1 MRFAKGSAP
10 GTPFVARRRRA
21 AGCLCRCR
29 SACGYSAATGP
40 GSDRRGAGGSPRGG
54 EGSGEQMTIMKGT
67 WLLLAA
73 VCLGASA
80 TAEAGAT
87 LDAVK
92 RKGYVQCG
100 VSDGLPGFS
109 YADAKGRFKGLDV
122 DICRA
127 LAAALFGDA
136 EKVRFTPL
144 SATERFSALQSGT
157 VDLLSRNTSWTS
169 SRDTAL
175 GIHFTGVT
183 YFDGQGFL
191 VNRKLGVS
199 SARELKDAT
208 VCIQSGTTNEPERGG
223 LLPGPRHPLQGG
235 ARRQLREERP
245 CPGGGAVRR
254 AQAPTSRRLYAQRLK
269 LAKPEQYV
277 VLPEVI
283 SKEPLGPAVRQ
294 GDEAW
299 FNIVRW
305 TLYGLLNAEE
315 PGGHLEQ
322 RRAPGQGQPQPGRRP
337 PARQRGRRW
346 QGLATAARLGGADGA
361 PGRQLWRDLRPQR
374 RRRQPAEDAA
384 RPQRAMESRRPALC
398 AADSLTGGAG

>member
-1 MRFAKGSAP
+1 
-10 GTPFVARRRRA
+10 
-21 AGCLCRCR
+21 
-29 SACGYSAATGP
+29 
-40 GSDRRGAGGSPRGG
+40 
-54 EGSGEQMTIMKGT
+54 MTIMKGT

-208 VCIQSGTTNEPERGG
+208 VCIQSGTTNELNVADYFRAHGIRYKAVLDDSYEKS
-223 LLPGPRHPLQGG
+223 
-235 ARRQLREERP
+235 ARALEAGQCDVLSSD
-245 CPGGGAVRR
+245 
-254 AQAPTSRRLYAQRLK
+254 QSQLYAQRLK
-269 LAKPEQYV
+269 LAKPDQYV

-299 FNIVRW
+299 FNIAAGPCTACSTRRSW
-305 TLYGLLNAEE
+305 GSPRATSSAR
-315 PGGHLEQ
+315 PGTAAT
-322 RRAPGQGQPQPGRRP
+322 RTSPACSAARAT
-337 PARQRGRRW
+337 PARTCNCRATGWCRW
-346 QGLATAARLGGADGA
+346 CARSATMARSSPATSATAAR
-361 PGRQLWRDLRPQR
+361 
-374 RRRQPAEDAA
+374 
-384 RPQRAMESRRPALC
+384 
-398 AADSLTGGAG
+398 

>member
-1 MRFAKGSAP
+1 MP
-10 GTPFVARRRRA
+10 
-21 AGCLCRCR
+21 
-29 SACGYSAATGP
+29 
-40 GSDRRGAGGSPRGG
+40 
-54 EGSGEQMTIMKGT
+54 
-67 WLLLAA
+67 
-73 VCLGASA
+73 GASA

-208 VCIQSGTTNEPERGG
+208 VCIQSGTTNELNVADYFRAHGIRYKAVLDDSYEKS
-223 LLPGPRHPLQGG
+223 
-235 ARRQLREERP
+235 ARALEAGQCDVLSSD
-245 CPGGGAVRR
+245 
-254 AQAPTSRRLYAQRLK
+254 QSQLYAQRLT
-269 LAKPEQYV
+269 LAKPDQYV

-315 PGGHLEQ
+315 LGVTRATSSARPGTAAT
-322 RRAPGQGQPQPGRRP
+322 RTSPACSAARAT
-337 PARQRGRRW
+337 PARTCNCRATGWCRW
-346 QGLATAARLGGADGA
+346 CARSATMARSSPATSATAAR
-361 PGRQLWRDLRPQR
+361 
-374 RRRQPAEDAA
+374 
-384 RPQRAMESRRPALC
+384 
-398 AADSLTGGAG
+398 

>member
-1 MRFAKGSAP
+1 
-10 GTPFVARRRRA
+10 
-21 AGCLCRCR
+21 
-29 SACGYSAATGP
+29 
-40 GSDRRGAGGSPRGG
+40 
-54 EGSGEQMTIMKGT
+54 MTIMKGT

-208 VCIQSGTTNEPERGG
+208 VCIQSGTTNELNVADYFRAHGIRYKAVLDDSYEKSARALEAGQCDVLSSDQSQALRPAPEAG
-223 LLPGPRHPLQGG
+223 Q
-235 ARRQLREERP
+235 A
-245 CPGGGAVRR
+245 GAVRGAAGSDLQGAARPGR
-254 AQAPTSRRLYAQRLK
+254 AAGRRSLVQHRSLDPVRPAQRGGAWGSPRATSSARPGTAATRTSPACSAARAT
-269 LAKPEQYV
+269 LARTCNCRATGWCRWCAR
-277 VLPEVI
+277 
-283 SKEPLGPAVRQ
+283 SATMARSSPA
-294 GDEAW
+294 
-299 FNIVRW
+299 
-305 TLYGLLNAEE
+305 TS
-315 PGGHLEQ
+315 
-322 RRAPGQGQPQPGRRP
+322 
-337 PARQRGRRW
+337 
-346 QGLATAARLGGADGA
+346 ATAAR
-361 PGRQLWRDLRPQR
+361 
-374 RRRQPAEDAA
+374 
-384 RPQRAMESRRPALC
+384 
-398 AADSLTGGAG
+398 

>member
-1 MRFAKGSAP
+1 
-10 GTPFVARRRRA
+10 
-21 AGCLCRCR
+21 
-29 SACGYSAATGP
+29 
-40 GSDRRGAGGSPRGG
+40 
-54 EGSGEQMTIMKGT
+54 MTIMKGT

-208 VCIQSGTTNEPERGG
+208 VCIQSGTTNELNVADYFRAHGIRYKAVLDDSYEKS
-223 LLPGPRHPLQGG
+223 
-235 ARRQLREERP
+235 ARALEAGQCDVLSSD
-245 CPGGGAVRR
+245 
-254 AQAPTSRRLYAQRLK
+254 QSQLYAQRLK
-269 LAKPEQYV
+269 LAKPDAIV
-277 VLPEVI
+277 MHP
-283 SKEPLGPAVRQ
+283 GPINRGVEIESAV
-294 GDEAW
+294 
-299 FNIVRW
+299 
-305 TLYGLLNAEE
+305 
-315 PGGHLEQ
+315 
-322 RRAPGQGQPQPGRRP
+322 
-337 PARQRGRRW
+337 
-346 QGLATAARLGGADGA
+346 ADGA
-361 PGRQLWRDLRPQR
+361 QSVILNQVTYGIAIRMAVLSMAMSGQNTQRQLEQ
-374 RRRQPAEDAA
+374 EDA
-384 RPQRAMESRRPALC
+384 E
-398 AADSLTGGAG
+398 

>member
-1 MRFAKGSAP
+1 
-10 GTPFVARRRRA
+10 
-21 AGCLCRCR
+21 
-29 SACGYSAATGP
+29 
-40 GSDRRGAGGSPRGG
+40 
-54 EGSGEQMTIMKGT
+54 MTIMKGT

-208 VCIQSGTTNEPERGG
+208 VCIQSGTTNELNVADYFRAHGIRYKAVLDDSYEKS
-223 LLPGPRHPLQGG
+223 
-235 ARRQLREERP
+235 ARALEAGQCDVLSSD
-245 CPGGGAVRR
+245 
-254 AQAPTSRRLYAQRLK
+254 QSQLYAQRLK

-315 PGGHLEQ
+315 LGAP
-322 RRAPGQGQPQPGRRP
+322 RATSSARPGQPQPGRRP
-337 PARQRGRRW
+337 PARQRGRRR

>member
-1 MRFAKGSAP
+1 
-10 GTPFVARRRRA
+10 
-21 AGCLCRCR
+21 
-29 SACGYSAATGP
+29 
-40 GSDRRGAGGSPRGG
+40 
-54 EGSGEQMTIMKGT
+54 MTIMKGT

-175 GIHFTGVT
+175 SIHFTGVT

-208 VCIQSGTTNEPERGG
+208 VCIQSGTTNELNVADYFRAHGIRYKAVLDDSYEKS
-223 LLPGPRHPLQGG
+223 
-235 ARRQLREERP
+235 ARALEAGQCDVLSSD
-245 CPGGGAVRR
+245 
-254 AQAPTSRRLYAQRLK
+254 QSQLYAQRLK

-315 PGGHLEQ
+315 LGVTSSNVERQ
-322 RRAPGQGQPQPGRRP
+322 
-337 PARQRGRRW
+337 ARDSRNPDV
-346 QGLATAARLGGADGA
+346 ARLLGSEGDAGKDLQLPRDWVVQMVRQVGNYGEIFARNVGDGSPLKMPRGLNAQWNLGGLHYA
-361 PGRQLWRDLRPQR
+361 PPIR
-374 RRRQPAEDAA
+374 
-384 RPQRAMESRRPALC
+384 
-398 AADSLTGGAG
+398 

>member
-1 MRFAKGSAP
+1 
-10 GTPFVARRRRA
+10 
-21 AGCLCRCR
+21 
-29 SACGYSAATGP
+29 
-40 GSDRRGAGGSPRGG
+40 
-54 EGSGEQMTIMKGT
+54 MTIMKGT

-208 VCIQSGTTNEPERGG
+208 VCIQSGTTNELNVADYFRAHGIRYKAVLDDSYEKS
-223 LLPGPRHPLQGG
+223 
-235 ARRQLREERP
+235 ARALEAGQCDVLSSD
-245 CPGGGAVRR
+245 
-254 AQAPTSRRLYAQRLK
+254 QSQLYAQRLK
-269 LAKPEQYV
+269 LAA
-277 VLPEVI
+277 
-283 SKEPLGPAVRQ
+283 GAVRGAAGSDLQ
-294 GDEAW
+294 GAARPGRAAGRRSLVQHRPLDP
-299 FNIVRW
+299 VRPAQR
-305 TLYGLLNAEE
+305 GGA
-315 PGGHLEQ
+315 GGHLEQ

-337 PARQRGRRW
+337 PARQRGRRRQDLQLPRDW
-346 QGLATAARLGGADGA
+346 VVQMVRQVGNYGEIFARNVGDGSPLKMPRGLNAQWNLGGLHHA
-361 PGRQLWRDLRPQR
+361 PPIR
-374 RRRQPAEDAA
+374 
-384 RPQRAMESRRPALC
+384 
-398 AADSLTGGAG
+398 

>member
-1 MRFAKGSAP
+1 M
-10 GTPFVARRRRA
+10 
-21 AGCLCRCR
+21 
-29 SACGYSAATGP
+29 
-40 GSDRRGAGGSPRGG
+40 
-54 EGSGEQMTIMKGT
+54 
-67 WLLLAA
+67 
-73 VCLGASA
+73 
-80 TAEAGAT
+80 
-87 LDAVK
+87 K

-144 SATERFSALQSGT
+144 SATERLSALQSGT

-208 VCIQSGTTNEPERGG
+208 VCIQSGTTNELNVADYFRAHGIRYKAVLDDSYEKS
-223 LLPGPRHPLQGG
+223 
-235 ARRQLREERP
+235 ARALEAGQCDVLSSD
-245 CPGGGAVRR
+245 
-254 AQAPTSRRLYAQRLK
+254 QSQLYAQRLK

-315 PGGHLEQ
+315 LGVTSSNVERQ
-322 RRAPGQGQPQPGRRP
+322 
-337 PARQRGRRW
+337 ARDSRNPDV
-346 QGLATAARLGGADGA
+346 ARLLGSEGDAGKDLQLPRDWVVQMVRQVGNYGEIFARNVGDGSPLKMPRGLNAQWNLGGLHYA
-361 PGRQLWRDLRPQR
+361 PPIR
-374 RRRQPAEDAA
+374 
-384 RPQRAMESRRPALC
+384 
-398 AADSLTGGAG
+398 

>member
-1 MRFAKGSAP
+1 
-10 GTPFVARRRRA
+10 
-21 AGCLCRCR
+21 
-29 SACGYSAATGP
+29 
-40 GSDRRGAGGSPRGG
+40 
-54 EGSGEQMTIMKGT
+54 MTIMKGT

-144 SATERFSALQSGT
+144 SATERFSALPVRHGRSAVAQHLMDQLAGYRAGHPLHRRHLFRRPGLPGQSQARRVQRPRTEG
-157 VDLLSRNTSWTS
+157 
-169 SRDTAL
+169 RD
-175 GIHFTGVT
+175 GVH
-183 YFDGQGFL
+183 
-191 VNRKLGVS
+191 
-199 SARELKDAT
+199 
-208 VCIQSGTTNEPERGG
+208 QSGTTNELNVADYFRAHGIRYKAVLDDSYEKS
-223 LLPGPRHPLQGG
+223 
-235 ARRQLREERP
+235 ARALEAGQCDVLSSD
-245 CPGGGAVRR
+245 
-254 AQAPTSRRLYAQRLK
+254 QSQLYAQRLK

-283 SKEPLGPAVRQ
+283 SRSRSARPCGRATKPGSTSSAGPCTACSTRRS
-294 GDEAW
+294 W
-299 FNIVRW
+299 
-305 TLYGLLNAEE
+305 
-315 PGGHLEQ
+315 GHLEQ

-337 PARQRGRRW
+337 PARQRGRRRQDLQLPRDW
-346 QGLATAARLGGADGA
+346 VVQMVRQVGNYGEIFARNVGDGSPLKMPRGLNAQWNLGGLHYA
-361 PGRQLWRDLRPQR
+361 PPIR
-374 RRRQPAEDAA
+374 
-384 RPQRAMESRRPALC
+384 
-398 AADSLTGGAG
+398 

>member
-1 MRFAKGSAP
+1 M
-10 GTPFVARRRRA
+10 
-21 AGCLCRCR
+21 
-29 SACGYSAATGP
+29 
-40 GSDRRGAGGSPRGG
+40 
-54 EGSGEQMTIMKGT
+54 
-67 WLLLAA
+67 
-73 VCLGASA
+73 
-80 TAEAGAT
+80 
-87 LDAVK
+87 K

-208 VCIQSGTTNEPERGG
+208 VCIQSGTTNELNVADYFRAHGIRYKAVLDDSYEKS
-223 LLPGPRHPLQGG
+223 
-235 ARRQLREERP
+235 ARALEAGQCDVLSSD
-245 CPGGGAVRR
+245 
-254 AQAPTSRRLYAQRLK
+254 QSQLYAQRLK

-294 GDEAW
+294 GDESLVQHRPLDP
-299 FNIVRW
+299 VRPAQRGGSW
-305 TLYGLLNAEE
+305 ASPRATSSAR
-315 PGGHLEQ
+315 PGTAAT
-322 RRAPGQGQPQPGRRP
+322 RTSPVCSAARAT
-337 PARQRGRRW
+337 PARTCNCRATGWCRW
-346 QGLATAARLGGADGA
+346 CARSATMARSSPATSATAAR
-361 PGRQLWRDLRPQR
+361 
-374 RRRQPAEDAA
+374 
-384 RPQRAMESRRPALC
+384 
-398 AADSLTGGAG
+398 

>member
-1 MRFAKGSAP
+1 
-10 GTPFVARRRRA
+10 
-21 AGCLCRCR
+21 
-29 SACGYSAATGP
+29 
-40 GSDRRGAGGSPRGG
+40 
-54 EGSGEQMTIMKGT
+54 MTIMKGT

-73 VCLGASA
+73 LCLGASA
-80 TAEAGAT
+80 TAQAGAT

-92 RKGYVQCG
+92 RKGYLQCG
-100 VSDGLPGFS
+100 VSDGLAGFS
-109 YADAKGRFKGLDV
+109 YADAKGRYQGLDV
-122 DICRA
+122 DFCRA

-136 EKVRFTPL
+136 GKVRFTPL
-144 SATERFSALQSGT
+144 STTERFSALQSGT

-169 SRDTAL
+169 ARDTAL

-191 VNRKLGVS
+191 VNRRLGVS

-208 VCIQSGTTNEPERGG
+208 VCIQSGTTNELNVADYFRAHGIRYKAVLDDSYEKS
-223 LLPGPRHPLQGG
+223 
-235 ARRQLREERP
+235 ARALEAGQCDVLSSD
-245 CPGGGAVRR
+245 
-254 AQAPTSRRLYAQRLK
+254 QSQLYAQRLK

-315 PGGHLEQ
+315 LGVTSSNVERQ
-322 RRAPGQGQPQPGRRP
+322 
-337 PARQRGRRW
+337 ARDSRNPDV
-346 QGLATAARLGGADGA
+346 ARLLGSEGDVGKDLQLPRDWVVQMVRQVGNYGEIFARNVGDGS
-361 PGRQLWRDLRPQR
+361 PLK
-374 RRRQPAEDAA
+374 DAA
-384 RPQRAMESRRPALC
+384 RAQRAMESRRPALC
-398 AADSLTGGAG
+398 AADPLTGGGWLNSRQHRQSDNRQTHRCRCTIERRVMPNTEQEKCP